1 MAFELVLSLVEVE
14 EYLLVKKGK
23 ASEYLYELMDMLF
36 KYALEF
42 DKNVDQSWSIPSGNN
57 YDSNME
63 DTSDDKIFFSQSLFD
78 RLITCTGIEYCEKE
92 MQKLLQKYLPKSWE
106 YQTVAFY
113 FLVTYSSFDE
123 EFEKVQSIMQI
134 LYGAVSNPQPKLRFS
149 AIHCLNKFCDNYN
162 PSYKIY

>member
-1 MAFELVLSLVEVE
+1 
-14 EYLLVKKGK
+14 
-23 ASEYLYELMDMLF
+23 MDF
-36 KYALEF
+36 
-42 DKNVDQSWSIPSGNN
+42 
-57 YDSNME
+57 
-63 DTSDDKIFFSQSLFD
+63 FD

-162 PSYKIY
+162 PSFQKDTINAMIPLLQNKLESNNKKNRR